1 MRKLKTTEVG
11 PVREELRAKQGGR
24 CALCKMPVS
33 VGESVLDHDHST
45 GLVRGTLHRGCN
57 SLLGKIE
64 NNYKRYGVRHLGAF
78 CAGVSAYLDAHMV
91 DQTGLLHPTFK
102 TDEEKRLARNAKAR
116 KTRAAKKVKA

>member
-11 PVREELRAKQGGR
+11 TVREELRAKQGGR
-24 CALCKMPVS
+24 CALCKMPVA
-33 VGESVLDHDHST
+33 VGEAVLDHDHST
-45 GLVRGTLHRGCN
+45 GIVRGTLHRGCN

-78 CAGVSAYLDAHMV
+78 CAGVLAYLEAHMV

-102 TDEEKRLARNAKAR
+102 TEEEKRVARNAKAR
-116 KTRAAKKVKA
+116 KARAAKKVKA